1 MDGDWRPCPWFS
13 LSIRAGFLFQKQRV
27 FSLFREVLLLW
38 DVLKI
43 NTHCSMKNILF
54 SSTKIFYRIKKIFNV
69 YLKIY
74 IFTEYFGGE
83 QQYGDLKQNLT
94 TGGQNNFL
102 CYRRGMIT
110 KGVNKISSRAIFG
123 EGLCVNTS
131 PTGVLVFVEILL

>member
-1 MDGDWRPCPWFS
+1 MSSETDNTFSISTIFVVVGIDLNTVLNLSCPQFCNNYIMDGDWRPCPWFS

-54 SSTKIFYRIKKIFNV
+54 SQHKKIFYRIKKIFNV

-74 IFTEYFGGE
+74 I
-83 QQYGDLKQNLT
+83 
-94 TGGQNNFL
+94 
-102 CYRRGMIT
+102 
-110 KGVNKISSRAIFG
+110 
-123 EGLCVNTS
+123 
-131 PTGVLVFVEILL
+131 